1 MQLIDDE
8 LAIAATDL
16 GRFLSCRHLTALDI
30 EVALGRRK
38 KPPAIPDPFLELLQK
53 RGKDHEDLDK
63 KNRNDRGETVLD
75 LTGCVR
81 SEAEWRCV
89 QAMKAGQPAIAQG
102 VLRGEGFLGLPD
114 ILVKVARPSDLG
126 PWSYEACDT
135 KLALE
140 TRAATILQL
149 CLYSELLERVQGVS
163 PERFHVVTPLRPES
177 YRVAEYA
184 AIYRLVRG
192 KLIEEAREDPAA
204 LLAANYPEPVELCD
218 VCRWSYQCN
227 KRRRADDHLSLV
239 AGITRLQRRELE
251 GNGIETLAELGEIRL
266 PFPFKPSR
274 GSVESLER
282 AQRQARIQLE
292 GRQRNEL
299 LHELLEPAEAGRGL
313 ALLPDPSPGDV
324 FLDLEG
330 DHFAAQGGREYL
342 FGMTI
347 LDGAGKISHRH
358 YWAFTESAE
367 RAAFETAVDEI
378 MTLWAANPGMHVYHY
393 APYEPSA
400 FKRLMCRHATRDR
413 EVDRM
418 LRAGLFVDLYSV
430 VRQGLRA
437 SVESYSIK
445 RLEPFYGFAREAPV
459 EKAAGAR
466 RVIELAIEDGDDG
479 LLTPEVRE
487 LVRTYNEEDCRSA
500 LALRGWLE
508 SLRAEHE
515 RAGRTVPRP
524 PLQDGSASEE
534 QEARRAEIQA
544 AMDALLEG
552 VPTERSERTDEQQ
565 AKWLV
570 AHMLEFHR
578 REEKVSWWEFFHL
591 CGLVDRDELMKEKA
605 VVTGLEF
612 VSRTPP
618 VGRQR
623 VPVDRYTFPV
633 QEFDCWAG
641 DELKTQDQQKWGTIE
656 GIDHAARWI
665 DVKKTKASADVHA
678 VTAFVHNR
686 VPTEPI
692 PGALMRIAQD
702 LIANGVDGKSSAAR
716 ELLLRRPPRLSSGRF
731 EVRSGES
738 PREFARRAVVVLD
751 RSILP
756 IQGPP
761 GAGKTWTGAHMI
773 VDCVAAGLKVGVSAN
788 SHKVIRKL
796 LEDAVKEAG
805 NRSVPLR
812 CVHKGSKD
820 GSLQPGIDEV
830 SANEAALDAI
840 RTRAAEV
847 VSGTAWLWSR
857 EDAADLLDVLF
868 VDEAGQTSL
877 ANVLA
882 MSLAT
887 KNVVLLGDPQQL
899 EQPQRG
905 THPEGVGGSALEHL
919 LGEHKTMPAERGIF
933 LDRTWRLSPE
943 ICEFTS
949 EVFYEG
955 RLESQPTLARQ
966 KLSGAP
972 PYEGAGLW
980 FAPVKHDGN
989 VNASAE
995 EVAAVRSIVG
1005 VLLANGSQWTDHKGA
1020 MKPLTAAQILV
1031 VAPFNSQVNLLH
1043 ASLDPMGVAAGT
1055 VDRFQGQEGAVVIY
1069 SMATSRPE
1077 DAPRGMEFL
1086 YDLNRLNVATS
1097 RARCACIIVASPRLL
1112 EPECRTPR
1120 QMRLANALCR
1130 YLEYAGETPGRIV
1143 RVL

>member
-16 GRFLSCRHLTALDI
+16 SHFFSCRHMTALDL

-38 KPPAIPDPFLELLQK
+38 KPPVIPDPFLELLQK

-63 KNRNDRGETVLD
+63 RYRNDRGETVLD
-75 LTGCVR
+75 LTGLSR
-81 SEAEWRCV
+81 SEAERRCLK
-89 QAMKAGQPAIAQG
+89 AMKAGQPAIAQG
-102 VLRGEGFLGLPD
+102 ALRGEGFLGLPD
-114 ILVKVARPSDLG
+114 ILMKVAKPSALG
-126 PWSYEACDT
+126 EWSYEACDT

-140 TRAATILQL
+140 TRASTILQL
-149 CLYSELLERVQGVS
+149 CLYSELLERVQGVP
-163 PERFHVVTPLRPES
+163 PERFHVVTPLETEP

-192 KLIEEAREDPAA
+192 KLVEAAREDPAA

-218 VCRWSYQCN
+218 VCRWSWQCD

-251 GNGIETLAELGEIRL
+251 GNGIETLAELGEVRL

-292 GRQRNEL
+292 GRQRNEP
-299 LHELLEPAEAGRGL
+299 LHELLEPVEAGRGL
-313 ALLPDPSPGDV
+313 ALLPEPSPGDV

-330 DHFAAQGGREYL
+330 DHFAAEGGREYL
-342 FGMTI
+342 FGMTVVN
-347 LDGAGKISHRH
+347 GAGKAAHRH
-358 YWAFTESAE
+358 LWAFTESTE

-466 RVIELAIEDGDDG
+466 RVIEVAIEDGDAARVP
-479 LLTPEVRE
+479 PEVRE

-508 SLRAEHE
+508 SLREEHE

-524 PLQDGSASEE
+524 PIQHGSASEE
-534 QEARRAEIQA
+534 QEARRAEVQA
-544 AMDALLEG
+544 AMDALVDG
-552 VPTERSERTDEQQ
+552 VPVEKDERTDEQQ
-565 AKWLV
+565 ARWLV

-578 REEKVSWWEFFHL
+578 REEKVSWWEFFRL
-591 CGLVDRDELMKEKA
+591 CAMSERDELLDEKT

-612 VSRTPP
+612 AGRTAPT
-618 VGRQR
+618 GRQK
-623 VPVDRYTFPV
+623 VPVDRYTFPA
-633 QEFDCWAG
+633 QEFECGPG
-641 DELKTQDQQKWGTIE
+641 DELKTQDQAKWGTVE
-656 GIDHAARWI
+656 NIDHAARWI
-665 DVKKTKASADVHA
+665 DVKKTKASAETHP

-686 VPTEPI
+686 IPTEPI
-692 PGALMRIAQD
+692 PTALMRLAQD
-702 LIANGVDGKSSAAR
+702 LMAHGIGGKRSVAR
-716 ELLLRRPPRLSSGRF
+716 ELLLRRPPRLSGGPF
-731 EVRSGES
+731 QAAGGES
-738 PREFARRAVVVLD
+738 PREFARRAVLALD
-751 RSILP
+751 RSVLP

-761 GAGKTWTGAHMI
+761 GSGKTSTGAKMI

-788 SHKVIRKL
+788 SHRVIKNL
-796 LEDAVKEAG
+796 LEGAVKEAAARG
-805 NRSVPLR
+805 VAL
-812 CVHKGSKD
+812 CCAHKDSED
-820 GSLQPGIDEV
+820 GPIGPGIDEF
-830 SANEAALDAI
+830 SSNEAALEAL
-840 RTRAAEV
+840 RTGAAQV
-847 VSGTAWLWSR
+847 ASGTAWFWSR

-887 KNVVLLGDPQQL
+887 KSIVLLGDPRQL

-905 THPEGVGGSALEHL
+905 THPEGVDASALEHI
-919 LGEHKTMPAERGIF
+919 LGEEKTMPRERGIF
-933 LDRTWRLSPE
+933 LERSWRLSPE
-943 ICEFTS
+943 ICRFTS
-949 EVFYEG
+949 EMFYEG
-955 RLESQPTLARQ
+955 RLESSAEAGRQ
-966 KLSGAP
+966 RLSGAP

-980 FAPVKHDGN
+980 YVPVEHDGN
-989 VNASAE
+989 VNASEE
-995 EVAAVRSIVG
+995 EVGAVEAIVR
-1005 VLLANGSQWTDHKGA
+1005 VLLASGSRWTDDKGVTEA
-1020 MKPLTAAQILV
+1020 LTADQILV

-1043 ASLDPMGVAAGT
+1043 AALEPLRIRVGT
-1055 VDRFQGQEGAVVIY
+1055 VDRFQGQEGAAVIY

-1097 RARCACIIVASPRLL
+1097 RARCASILVASPRLL
-1112 EPECRTPR
+1112 EPECHTPR

-1130 YLEYAGETPGRIV
+1130 YIEYARAKLSTSP
-1143 RVL
+1143 